1 MGLIKLLKFEWKYL
15 KDDKK
20 KLWEAAILYILF
32 SIAIIFYGYLIGRA
46 TEAITNSDIK
56 MFITALGTY
65 LFLQVLCELY
75 FIKRSSLLFNNI
87 QYNFI
92 TRISK
97 DIYKKALELP
107 AKVYEEKSSGE
118 IINRIVYDTEAVSE
132 LVNDLFDLLVEMLGS
147 LLVIAYIFYNS
158 YIVGIEVIIYLI
170 VIALIT
176 KKNMKIIKA
185 NRAESTALN
194 DSYVSE
200 VNQSIHGIREVKALG
215 IEGSTYENVANFIER
230 TLIKKN
236 YTDNFQTKNYFNV
249 RALNGVFVTIVFLTC
264 GILAYYKISSL
275 TFFIAMTVYVYRYM
289 TTIERWTTFCA
300 IYQNASVAIERIGEV
315 LTNKLYENQC
325 YGNKVLDNIKGEVEF
340 RNVSFGYEKEQ
351 CILRELSLNIKANQ
365 RVAIVGKSGQGK
377 STIFNL
383 LLRFFDV
390 QQGEI
395 LIDGV
400 NIQHLTEVELRKH
413 ISIIRQEPYLF
424 NKTIKEN
431 FEMVKP
437 EVTLEQIREYCK
449 KAYIDDYIMS
459 LENKYDTL
467 IGEGGVNLS
476 GGQKQRLAIAR
487 TLMKQS
493 KVILFDEATSA
504 LDNESQEFIKKT
516 IDSLAED
523 HTVIIIAHRLST
535 IVDAD
540 SIFFLE
546 QGKVVDSGTHKELME
561 RNEAYRNLYRQDTIK

>member
-1 MGLIKLLKFEWKYL
+1 MGLFKLLRFEWKYL

-20 KLWEAAILYILF
+20 KLWEAVILYILF

-46 TEAITNSDIK
+46 TEAITKSDIK
-56 MFITALGTY
+56 MFVMTLGTY
-65 LFLQVLCELY
+65 LFLQLLCELY

-118 IINRIVYDTEAVSE
+118 IINRIVSDTESVSE

-147 LLVIAYIFYNS
+147 LLIIAYIFYNS
-158 YIVGIEVIIYLI
+158 YIVGIEVIVYLI
-170 VIALIT
+170 IIALIT

-230 TLIKKN
+230 TLKKKN
-236 YTDNFQTKNYFNV
+236 YTDNFQARNYFNV
-249 RALNGVFVTIVFLTC
+249 RALNGVFVTVVFLTC

-289 TTIERWTTFCA
+289 TTIERWTTFSA
-300 IYQNASVAIERIGEV
+300 IYQNASVAIERISEL

-325 YGNKVLDNIKGEVEF
+325 YGNRVLDNIKGEVQF
-340 RNVSFGYEKEQ
+340 TSVSFGYDTDQRILKE
-351 CILRELSLNIKANQ
+351 LNLNIKANQ

-449 KAYIDDYIMS
+449 KAYIDDYIMG

-546 QGKVVDSGTHKELME
+546 QGKVVDCGTHKELME
-561 RNEAYRNLYRQDTIK
+561 SNEAYRNLYI